1 MAAGKPIIC
10 FAKTDDKFLED
21 LSCSVY
27 IDPDSPEGLDTF
39 LEQINNDRSLQIEMR
54 NVETAVANIFNYS
67 EIKNEL
73 LNALARSVNHLIS
86 IEHCCYNILCC
97 ENRNYLETV
106 SAFDHPP
113 ARMIAARSQPVISKS

>member
-21 LSCSVY
+21 LSCGVY

-39 LEQINNDRSLQIEMR
+39 LEQINNDRSLQIEMG
-54 NVETAVANIFNYS
+54 NAGKLAVANIFNYS

-73 LNALARSVNHLIS
+73 LNALTEIR
-86 IEHCCYNILCC
+86 
-97 ENRNYLETV
+97 
-106 SAFDHPP
+106 
-113 ARMIAARSQPVISKS
+113 